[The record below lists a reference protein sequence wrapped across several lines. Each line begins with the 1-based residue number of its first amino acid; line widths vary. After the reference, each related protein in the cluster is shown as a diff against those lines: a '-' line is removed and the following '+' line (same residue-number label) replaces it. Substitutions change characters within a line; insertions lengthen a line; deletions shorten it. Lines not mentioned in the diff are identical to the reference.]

1 MLNEKFFRALFFV
14 VIVSAGVYYFY
25 PTELNEAQRLAYL
38 KSYGVTLGLTIG
50 GTAIGVTLGFILAF
64 LKFLNIKILSFLIDE
79 YVDILRGTPII
90 LQLLIFSVVI
100 FATWSDNF
108 YVALIALGLNSSA
121 YVAEIV
127 RSGINSVDKGQMEA
141 ARAMGL
147 NYYVSMREVVFPQAT
162 KNILPALANEFI
174 SLFKETSVVGYIS
187 VIDITMQSKS
197 LQAVFYSP
205 EPVIFTGIVYYVSVK
220 FFTFLVSRR
229 YMGEAVVRLR
239 VVRLRSL
246 PTRMSSE
253 KRRASILFQHRSG
266 WLLSLLR
273 WQSHTFFIPGW

>member
-14 VIVSAGVYYFY
+14 LIVSAGVYYFY

-187 VIDITMQSKS
+187 VIDITMQRKS

-220 FFTFLVSRR
+220 FFTFLVKILERR
-229 YMGEAVVRLR
+229 LNR
-239 VVRLRSL
+239 
-246 PTRMSSE
+246 
-253 KRRASILFQHRSG
+253 HD
-266 WLLSLLR
+266 
-273 WQSHTFFIPGW
+273 

>member
-1 MLNEKFFRALFFV
+1 MLNEKFFRTLFFV
-14 VIVSAGVYYFY
+14 LIVSAGVYYFY

-220 FFTFLVSRR
+220 FFTFLVKILERR
-229 YMGEAVVRLR
+229 LNR
-239 VVRLRSL
+239 
-246 PTRMSSE
+246 
-253 KRRASILFQHRSG
+253 HD
-266 WLLSLLR
+266 
-273 WQSHTFFIPGW
+273 

>member
-141 ARAMGL
+141 ARAMDL
-147 NYYVSMREVVFPQAT
+147 NYFVSMREVVFPQAT

-220 FFTFLVSRR
+220 FFTFLVKILERR
-229 YMGEAVVRLR
+229 LNR
-239 VVRLRSL
+239 
-246 PTRMSSE
+246 
-253 KRRASILFQHRSG
+253 HD
-266 WLLSLLR
+266 
-273 WQSHTFFIPGW
+273 

>member
-25 PTELNEAQRLAYL
+25 PTELSEAQRLAYL

-220 FFTFLVSRR
+220 FFTFLVKILERR
-229 YMGEAVVRLR
+229 LNR
-239 VVRLRSL
+239 
-246 PTRMSSE
+246 
-253 KRRASILFQHRSG
+253 HD
-266 WLLSLLR
+266 
-273 WQSHTFFIPGW
+273 

>member
-14 VIVSAGVYYFY
+14 LIVSAGVYYFY

-127 RSGINSVDKGQMEA
+127 LSGISSVDKGQMEA

-220 FFTFLVSRR
+220 FFTFLVKILERR
-229 YMGEAVVRLR
+229 LNR
-239 VVRLRSL
+239 
-246 PTRMSSE
+246 
-253 KRRASILFQHRSG
+253 HD
-266 WLLSLLR
+266 
-273 WQSHTFFIPGW
+273 

>member
-1 MLNEKFFRALFFV
+1 MLNEKFFRVLFFV

-141 ARAMGL
+141 ARARGL
-147 NYYVSMREVVFPQAT
+147 NDYVSMREVVFPQAT

-220 FFTFLVSRR
+220 FFTFLVKILERR
-229 YMGEAVVRLR
+229 LNR
-239 VVRLRSL
+239 
-246 PTRMSSE
+246 
-253 KRRASILFQHRSG
+253 HD
-266 WLLSLLR
+266 
-273 WQSHTFFIPGW
+273 

>member
-147 NYYVSMREVVFPQAT
+147 SYYVSMREVVFPQAT

-220 FFTFLVSRR
+220 FFTFLVKILERR
-229 YMGEAVVRLR
+229 LNR
-239 VVRLRSL
+239 
-246 PTRMSSE
+246 
-253 KRRASILFQHRSG
+253 HD
-266 WLLSLLR
+266 
-273 WQSHTFFIPGW
+273 

>member
-14 VIVSAGVYYFY
+14 LIVSAGVYYFY

-38 KSYGVTLGLTIG
+38 KSYGVPLGLTIG

-220 FFTFLVSRR
+220 FFTFLVKILERR
-229 YMGEAVVRLR
+229 LNR
-239 VVRLRSL
+239 
-246 PTRMSSE
+246 
-253 KRRASILFQHRSG
+253 HD
-266 WLLSLLR
+266 
-273 WQSHTFFIPGW
+273 